1 MPFNY
6 NSVKKITNDGIVDAS
21 LTGDDFAS
29 GAVNAAAVAAG
40 DITGDKI
47 NAANI
52 TSGKINDASITETA
66 IADGAVSLSGSIPTG
81 TLPVANG
88 GTALT
93 STAADRTLMVN
104 NSGNENS
111 FGDQLR
117 SVSNYTFTIR
127 YLSSLTA
134 KKRISYNSKFFNIT
148 HITSLLEGK
157 EKYQIISAEE
167 GVAT

>member
-1 MPFNY
+1 MIGQMRN
-6 NSVKKITNDGIVDAS
+6 KIIIQTLGGSTD
-21 LTGDDFAS
+21 S
-29 GAVNAAAVAAG
+29 GG
-40 DITGDKI
+40 GQT
-47 NAANI
+47 
-52 TSGKINDASITETA
+52 TSF
-66 IADGAVSLSGSIPTG
+66 GSDVT
-81 TLPVANG
+81 VWAKV
-88 GTALT
+88 
-93 STAADRTLMVN
+93 VN

-117 SVSNYTFTIR
+117 AVSNYTFTIR